1 MPSSKEIK
9 NRARSVKNIAQITQA
24 MEAVSATK
32 MRKSQEFALSARPF
46 AVASFEMLRGLLEYA
61 SVLPPVLEKRE
72 VKKSLICVVSSDK
85 GLAGAFNAN
94 VFRKAEELFSGMRK
108 ENKAYALVTVGK
120 KAKDYFSARGGS
132 ASGGGN
138 HIKETFLGFG
148 DFSAFKDTMPVA
160 DSLLAEFLEKR
171 YDEVIVVYTN
181 FRSTLRQ
188 DVVKKIILPATKEGL
203 REIVESIL
211 PEQGK
216 YAGRGSSGDGETR
229 YSYEYLFEPSPRELL
244 DMLIPLL
251 LRMHMHH
258 IILESNA
265 SEHSA
270 RMVAMKAASDNA
282 KELIEE
288 LQLLYNKARQA
299 GITQELTEITAGVEV
314 LGN

>member
-1 MPSSKEIK
+1 MSSSKEIK
-9 NRARSVKNIAQITQA
+9 NRARSVKNIAQITKA

-46 AVASFEMLRGLLEYA
+46 AVASFEMLEGLLEYTSA
-61 SVLPPVLEKRE
+61 LPQVLEKRE
-72 VKKSLICVVSSDK
+72 VKKSLVCVVSSDK

-94 VFRKAEELFSGMRK
+94 VFRKADELLTDMRRK
-108 ENKAYALVTVGK
+108 KRLYVLVTIGK
-120 KAKDYFSARGGS
+120 KAKDYFGHR
-132 ASGGGN
+132 N
-138 HIKETFLGFG
+138 ETVEKAFSGFG
-148 DFSAFKDTMPVA
+148 DFSEFRDTLPIA
-160 DSLLAEFLEKR
+160 DSLLGGFRAKH

-211 PEQGK
+211 PERGK
-216 YAGRGSSGDGETR
+216 YADRGISNDTEMR
-229 YSYEYLFEPSPRELL
+229 YSYEYLFEPSPKELL
-244 DMLIPLL
+244 DMLVPLL

-282 KELIEE
+282 KELIGE
-288 LQLLYNKARQA
+288 LQLLYNKVRQA
-299 GITQELTEITAGVEV
+299 GITQELTEITAGVEA
-314 LGN
+314 LER

>member
-1 MPSSKEIK
+1 MSSSKEIK
-9 NRARSVKNIAQITQA
+9 NRVRSVKNIAQITKA

-32 MRKSQEFALSARPF
+32 MRKSQEFAISARPF
-46 AVASFEMLRGLLEYA
+46 AVASFKMLKGLLEYA
-61 SVLPPVLEKRE
+61 SVLPSVLEKRE

-94 VFRKAEELFSGMRK
+94 VFRKAEELLFGMKK
-108 ENKAYALVTVGK
+108 EKKQYVLVTVGK
-120 KAKDYFSARGGS
+120 KAKDYFGHR
-132 ASGGGN
+132 
-138 HIKETFLGFG
+138 HETMEKTFLGFG
-148 DFSAFKDTMPVA
+148 DFSEFKDTMPVA
-160 DSLLAEFLEKR
+160 DSLLEGFLEKR

-203 REIVESIL
+203 QEIVESIS
-211 PEQGK
+211 PEKGK
-216 YAGRGSSGDGETR
+216 FSEQEISEGAETR
-229 YSYEYLFEPSPRELL
+229 YSYEYLFEPSPQELL

-282 KELIEE
+282 KELIGE

-299 GITQELTEITAGVEV
+299 SITQELTEITAGVEA
-314 LGN
+314 LER